1 MDSQLFTQSPFT
13 WSIQGEGV
21 LFNKT
26 EERKDGWKGSAYVVE
41 VHKRAVAVESRLG
54 DEEVGLTTLVQS
66 PDMITLKRWS

>member
-1 MDSQLFTQSPFT
+1 M
-13 WSIQGEGV
+13 
-21 LFNKT
+21 FNKT